1 MVFEGSMAPKR
12 YAYIDAMRGYAILL
26 VIAVH
31 SSQYFSDLPDM
42 VRTLADQGARGVQ
55 LFFVASAMTLGMS
68 WQARH
73 DGIAPF
79 YIRRFFRIA
88 PMYYLSIP
96 LFLWV
101 RGFGPSI
108 YAPDGISWRH
118 VAMAATFTHGLMP
131 DTITSVVPG
140 SWSIA
145 DEMMFY
151 AVFPL
156 LMLGLSRIRLLAAAL
171 AVIVAVW
178 ICLLIQRGA
187 YAHAM
192 HIADPQW
199 RALWGTFL
207 YLWFVQQLPCFLF
220 GILVFKWIA
229 EGRTVPWPAAIVL
242 LSLVAMV
249 LVAFFPSLPYIG
261 RGGLPTQYGFIFAI
275 FALGLARWQPWLL
288 VNPVIGWIGKVSFS
302 AYLVHLWLIS
312 TFPIPHASYAQAFAA
327 LTAITIAISSVT
339 YFVVEEPFNRLGR
352 RLAKAFG
359 QPGAEPVGNIVQRT
373 GVQPAAVVRESS
385 GSSSDGT
392 IFEQR

>member
-1 MVFEGSMAPKR
+1 MTPKR

-31 SSQYFSDLPDM
+31 SSQYFNDLPDA

-55 LFFVASAMTLGMS
+55 LFFVASAITLGMS

-73 DGIAPF
+73 DGVVPF

-108 YAPDGISWRH
+108 YAPDGIGWRH

-156 LMLGLSRIRLLAAAL
+156 LMLCLNRVRFLAAAL
-171 AVIVAVW
+171 AVVVAVW
-178 ICLLIQRGA
+178 VCLVIQRSA
-187 YAHAM
+187 YAHVM

-199 RALWGTFL
+199 RAVWGTFL

-220 GILVFKWIA
+220 GMLAFKWMA

-249 LVAFFPSLPYIG
+249 LVAFFPTLPYIG
-261 RGGLPTQYGFIFAI
+261 RGGLTTQYGFIFAI
-275 FALGLARWQPWLL
+275 FALGLAHWQPWFL
-288 VNPVIGWIGKVSFS
+288 VNPLIGWIGKVSFS
-302 AYLVHLWLIS
+302 AYLVHLWVIS
-312 TFPIPHASYAQAFAA
+312 AFPVPHANYAQAFAA

-339 YFVVEEPFNRLGR
+339 YLVIEEPFNRLGR
-352 RLAKAFG
+352 RLAKAFDESD
-359 QPGAEPVGNIVQRT
+359 AANVPVSNLVQGT
-373 GVQPAAVVRESS
+373 AVQSAVSRENN
-385 GSSSDGT
+385 GSSSGGA
-392 IFEQR
+392 IF